1 MASFAPEGF
10 DPVEYIN
17 RPDWHT
23 SRMGLD
29 RIRTLMQRLGD
40 PQKRMRIVH
49 VAGTNGKGSTCAF
62 TAQILQ
68 EAGYCTGLFTSPY
81 VIEFSERIRV
91 NGVNIPADDL
101 LEVTLEVREQA
112 EAMDDHPTE
121 FELMTAVAFVHFAR
135 QACDVAVVEVGLG
148 GRLDSTNV
156 VPPPVVCAITP
167 VALDHT
173 DLLGSTL
180 AEIAAEKAG
189 IIKSGAVVAMGVQ
202 QPEARAVI
210 EQRAAACG
218 CSVVSVDEQAIQGTP
233 KQFGYKHV
241 HDVVLRLQGSYQIYN
256 AALALEIADALQ
268 TQGFA
273 IRPEHLKAG
282 LQNTRWPAR
291 FELVANNP
299 AFIVDGGHNPQGAE
313 ALASSLL
320 QSYPDAR
327 PVFLMGVLADKDYP
341 GMLDVVVPLAAAF
354 VCVKPPSP
362 RALPA
367 DKLASA
373 IAEACERCGISG
385 VPTLVASGMSQGV
398 QLAREQAGSEGL
410 VCAFGSL
417 YSVADIMAAL

>member
-1 MASFAPEGF
+1 MALPVPEGF

-29 RIRTLMQRLGD
+29 RIRELMGRLGN
-40 PQKRMRIVH
+40 PQDRMGIVH

-81 VIEFSERIRV
+81 VIEFAERIRV
-91 NGVNIPADDL
+91 NGANIPADDL
-101 LEVTLEVREQA
+101 MEVTLEVREQA

-121 FELMTAVAFVHFAR
+121 FELMTAVAFAHFAR
-135 QACDVAVVEVGLG
+135 QGCDIAVVEVGLG

-156 VPPPVVCAITP
+156 VPAPEVCAVAPI
-167 VALDHT
+167 ALDHT
-173 DLLGSTL
+173 NLLGSTL
-180 AEIAAEKAG
+180 AEIAGEKAG
-189 IIKSGAVVAMGVQ
+189 IIKPGSSVVMGVQ

-218 CSVVSVDEQAIQGTP
+218 CNVSCVDEQAVLGTP
-233 KQFGYKHV
+233 AQFGYKQV
-241 HDVVLRLQGSYQIYN
+241 RDVALRLRGSYQVYN
-256 AALALEIADALQ
+256 AALALEIAWALQ
-268 TQGFA
+268 SRGFD
-273 IRPEHLKAG
+273 IGIDQMKAG

-291 FELVANNP
+291 FELVADSP

-313 ALASSLL
+313 ALASSLR
-320 QSYPDAR
+320 QSYPGVR
-327 PVFLMGVLADKDYP
+327 PVFLMGVLADKDYER
-341 GMLDVVVPLAAAF
+341 MLDVVVPLAHSF
-354 VCVKPPSP
+354 VCVRPPSP

-367 DKLASA
+367 EELAAA
-373 IAEACERCGISG
+373 IGQACRRCEVDA
-385 VPTLVASGMSQGV
+385 VPTQVASSIAQGV
-398 QLAREQAGSEGL
+398 QLARTQAGNDGL